1 MSSVPS
7 LSKGLYPV
15 KSALAVGADR
25 EIEEALSEALDQ
37 REWAIHHAPDNS
49 AALALVERK
58 AFDLIVTGEKT
69 SGKEDVEL
77 LRKIR
82 RLRPHTRVIVLTDE
96 STPADVIAS
105 MRERAFSYFSKPFSN
120 DALKEMIHQAAEAP
134 CWDDGIEI
142 ISATPEWIRLL
153 AACDLTTAGR
163 LVQFIDEMGNLQE
176 PEKTAVATA
185 FREILM
191 NAIEYGGGLDPEQY
205 VEISYIRGQQA
216 IGCRITDP
224 GKGFQTSK
232 IPHAAVSNPPG
243 SPLQHHQLRES
254 QGIRP
259 GGFGILL
266 ARQMLDQVI
275 YSESGNEVLLV
286 KYLNTTPT
294 S

>member
-1 MSSVPS
+1 MSSAPS
-7 LSKGLYPV
+7 LSQGLYAV

-25 EIEEALSEALDQ
+25 KIEEALSEALDS
-37 REWAIHHAPDNS
+37 REWIIHHAADNS
-49 AALALVERK
+49 AALALVKKK
-58 AFDLIVTGEKT
+58 AFELIVTSQKT
-69 SGKEDVEL
+69 SGKEDLDL
-77 LRKIR
+77 LRNIR

-105 MRERAFSYFSKPFSN
+105 MRERAFSYFSKPLSTE
-120 DALKEMIHQAAEAP
+120 ALKDMIHHAAEAP
-134 CWDDGIEI
+134 CWDAGIEI

-185 FREILM
+185 FREMLM

-224 GKGFQTSK
+224 GKGFQPDK
-232 IPHAAVSNPPG
+232 IPHAAVCNPPG
-243 SPLQHHQLRES
+243 APLQHHQLRES

-275 YSESGNEVLLV
+275 YSENGNEVLLL
-286 KYLNTTPT
+286 KYLNTAP
-294 S
+294 SS